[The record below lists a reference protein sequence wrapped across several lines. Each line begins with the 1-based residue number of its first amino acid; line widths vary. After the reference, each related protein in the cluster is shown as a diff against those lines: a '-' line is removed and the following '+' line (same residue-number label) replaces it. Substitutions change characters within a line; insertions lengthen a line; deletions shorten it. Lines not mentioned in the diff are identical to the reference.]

1 MASEISHT
9 PSNPSASTFAVIDDP
24 LPSSPYY
31 LHASDNSS
39 LILVTEPLTVI
50 TWILNCV
57 SKKIHASVLYKPTAY
72 VIWKELQD
80 KFSQSNGPQI
90 FQHEKEIGSLTQNQN
105 SVSDYYTHL
114 QGLWE
119 ELLNYSPNPVCNC
132 NPSCSCGAMSKTL
145 EKYEQR
151 CVMQFLMGLNES
163 FATVRGQ
170 ILLMDPMPPINK
182 VFSLIRQEERQRSI
196 GSLNGP
202 LNNSFVDSTALLC
215 KSEGPKY
222 GANKQSFGHKKDK
235 PMCIHCGLLGHTMDK
250 CYKLHGY
257 PPGYKT
263 RGKAPAVANQTSLS
277 GFGSNAHVSSDEISP
292 LQLSQVQA
300 QCEQLL
306 ALINS
311 KNLTNTVLNITYHQP
326 TANTASSSTFPA
338 SSMTGLHPLEDD
350 WTGAMAVTTCEITWL
365 LALLRDFHLPHPML
379 AVLFCDNQAALHIA
393 SNPVFHERTK
403 HIEVDCHFTRDKIK
417 DGILKTL
424 HVASAHQLVDIF
436 TKPLGF
442 ASFSSLLSKLG
453 ILNIHSPTCG
463 GVLHNSSSKLKHCEE
478 QNQELKLEE
487 EQLEVKTE
495 QNAQLH

>member
-1 MASEISHT
+1 
-9 PSNPSASTFAVIDDP
+9 
-24 LPSSPYY
+24 
-31 LHASDNSS
+31 
-39 LILVTEPLTVI
+39 
-50 TWILNCV
+50 
-57 SKKIHASVLYKPTAY
+57 

-338 SSMTGLHPLEDD
+338 SSMTGIHFCASLCSNPTFTPNLSHSVLSSHTTSHSTIKHNSWILD
-350 WTGAMAVTTCEITWL
+350 TGATDHMVHSLSCFTSITSIIQ
-365 LALLRDFHLPHPML
+365 ATVELP
-379 AVLFCDNQAALHIA
+379 N
-393 SNPVFHERTK
+393 
-403 HIEVDCHFTRDKIK
+403 
-417 DGILKTL
+417 G
-424 HVASAHQLVDIF
+424 QLVPVTHIG
-436 TKPLGF
+436 TVKL
-442 ASFSSLLSKLG
+442 SSSLILTDVLCVPSFHFNLISVSKLV
-453 ILNIHSPTCG
+453 HSSACCLIFQSHYCFIQAFTPWRMIG
-463 GVLHNSSSKLKHCEE
+463 LGKLHNGLYI
-478 QNQELKLEE
+478 LESPAL
-487 EQLEVKTE
+487 QSRFT
-495 QNAQLH
+495 